1 MLSQQQRVQVIA
13 GTIGVLIVAALLLA
27 TAVDAAAQGPRFG
40 RGRGGPGGFIG
51 DAGGRGGGLGLMRLG
66 SLTDEQRQQ
75 IRTLTD
81 QRREGLAMLAR
92 EVAEARGALA
102 ASVESGQ
109 VDEGKAT
116 ELGQATS
123 ALALARARLHADVL
137 GGADAR
143 AEGRAGQAA
152 RADARL
158 AGRATRWPG
167 RPARTGRPRWS
178 AAVRAS
184 GGGALGSYRIHRL
197 LIDEELES
205 GAGVLRQARTRFL
218 PPAERQARIL
228 EPGVDVHVGQ
238 ASLDLVDVA
247 YCPSAVPAAPCGT

>member
-81 QRREGLAMLAR
+81 QRREGLAMLTR

-137 GGADAR
+137 GVLTAEQKAELAKRREQMRAWLDAR
-143 AEGRAGQAA
+143 PGGRGT
-152 RADARL
+152 RS
-158 AGRATRWPG
+158 GRGG
-167 RPARTGRPRWS
+167 R
-178 AAVRAS
+178 
-184 GGGALGSYRIHRL
+184 GG
-197 LIDEELES
+197 
-205 GAGVLRQARTRFL
+205 L
-218 PPAERQARIL
+218 PL
-228 EPGVDVHVGQ
+228 
-238 ASLDLVDVA
+238 
-247 YCPSAVPAAPCGT
+247 